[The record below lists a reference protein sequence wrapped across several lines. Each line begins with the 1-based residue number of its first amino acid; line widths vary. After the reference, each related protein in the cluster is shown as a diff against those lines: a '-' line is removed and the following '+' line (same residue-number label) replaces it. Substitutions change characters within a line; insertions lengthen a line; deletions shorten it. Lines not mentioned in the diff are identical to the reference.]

1 MTDEWIDAALFHDE
15 VPIDPSSC
23 EAAVPHA
30 PTTSIGPQYVR
41 DTMLR
46 TLLACGMPLLA
57 LVGCTGGD
65 EPPPEPPRPVSYVT
79 LGTMD
84 PSATI
89 RLTGTAE
96 SWKREEIG
104 FEVSG
109 RVKQIVE
116 PGANIVGRTFDE
128 AGNPLTEGT
137 VLARVDDERYR
148 IAEQQAQAGADATRT
163 QLEQVIPQQLKQAQT
178 TLELEQKE
186 LTRYQAIR
194 AEDPG
199 AASEQTI
206 DRYAASVEGATAE
219 VAKVEALLATKAAE
233 LNAYLAQVDQAQ
245 RNIRD
250 CRLTSPFTGQI
261 ARVHVI
267 PGGYA
272 FRGIPVVTVQMMDP
286 MKVDIAV
293 SPETDRR
300 IDFDDIIYVYTSFGQ
315 KLDGHVYL
323 KDTFADP
330 TTRTF
335 LVTLLVRNHR
345 IEQGVPD
352 DLRDKSIPRSSK
364 LWTLQRPEGE
374 TSGNHYL
381 EVKAIYQDDDGYYV
395 WKAENLTIDQMSADF
410 GPVVTVRRVR
420 VTPGDGRVPLLQVYM
435 FRELTDMGELDPQQD
450 VFVGGVTGEVADGGQ
465 VILSRERWALRPGEV
480 VRVAL
485 AGEETPAG
493 FYVPARAIQSDGT
506 MHYVMVAN
514 PSGDTH
520 QASRVEV
527 NVGETIGQIQRIEAA
542 GEAQL
547 QDGTLVIVEGAH
559 YVAEGEVVRP
569 VEEVSATP

>member
-1 MTDEWIDAALFHDE
+1 MRVYDL
-15 VPIDPSSC
+15 VR
-23 EAAVPHA
+23 
-30 PTTSIGPQYVR
+30 PQYVS

-46 TLLACGMPLLA
+46 TILACGMPLLA
-57 LVGCTGGD
+57 LVGCKDGVETPRD
-65 EPPPEPPRPVSYVT
+65 PPRPVTYVT

-109 RVKQIVE
+109 RVMQIVE

-148 IAEQQAQAGADATRT
+148 IAEQQAQASADATRT

-178 TLELEQKE
+178 TLGLEQKE
-186 LTRYQAIR
+186 LTRYQNIR

-206 DRYAASVEGATAE
+206 DRYTASVEAAMAE
-219 VAKVEALLATKAAE
+219 VAIVEALRATKAAE
-233 LNAYLAQVDQAQ
+233 LNAYLAQVDQAEL
-245 RNIRD
+245 NIRD

-286 MKVDIAV
+286 IKVDIAV

-300 IDFDDIIYVYTSFGQ
+300 IDFNDIIHVYTPYGE
-315 KLDGHVYL
+315 KLAGKVYL

-335 LVTLLVRNHR
+335 LVTLLVRNKR
-345 IEQGVPD
+345 INQGVPE
-352 DLRDKSIPRSSK
+352 DLRDESMPRCSN
-364 LWTLQRPEGE
+364 LWTLQRPEGQ
-374 TSGNHYL
+374 TSGSYYL
-381 EVKAIYQDDDGYYV
+381 EINAIHHDADGYYV
-395 WKAENLTIDQMSADF
+395 WKAENLTIDQLSADF
-410 GPVVTVRRVR
+410 SPIVTVRRVR
-420 VTPGDGRVPLLQVYM
+420 VTPGEGRVPLLQIYL
-435 FRELTDMGELDPQQD
+435 FRELADWGQLDPQED
-450 VFVGGVTGEVADGGQ
+450 VIVGGVTGEVADGSQ
-465 VILSRERWALRPGEV
+465 VILARERWALRPGEV
-480 VRVAL
+480 VRVGL

-493 FYVPARAIQSDGT
+493 FYVPARAIQSDGAT
-506 MHYVMVAN
+506 HYVMVAN

-520 QASRVEV
+520 RASRVEV
-527 NVGETIGQIQRIEAA
+527 NVAESIGQIQRIEAA

-547 QDGTLVIVEGAH
+547 QDGIRVIVEGAH

-569 VEEVSATP
+569 VEEVSTTP